1 MKNKRSDA
9 WAASS
14 EGAWDPQFPPEER
27 QPGFNRYLAHVVA
40 KTWADRDT
48 APVPDR
54 DSVSV
59 SEPPPAPTTPAQV
72 PPGAPLPA
80 RKHIR
85 AWMAPVSAQRTG
97 LAVALL
103 VLDWAIFLA
112 LICAVVLLT
121 PWWAK
126 ALAGTVAGFV
136 IGRLFIIGHDACH
149 QSYTPHRSLN
159 RWLGRIAFLPSL
171 TPYSLWEVGHNV
183 VHHGYTNLKGKD
195 FVWAPYT
202 QAEFASL
209 SPSRRLLERIY
220 RSGWAPG
227 LYYFIEMWWLKMF
240 FPSRTH
246 MPSRRPIFFADSA
259 LALAAAI
266 VWISALVGAAHATQ
280 QSAWA
285 LVGWGFV
292 LPFVFWNFMIGFV
305 VYAHHTHTAVVWH
318 EDKSAWGAADP
329 FVSTTV
335 HLKFPLKIGA
345 LMHHI
350 MEHTAH
356 HVDMSV
362 PLYGLKKAQAI
373 LEHALPGRIVIQQ
386 FSWRW
391 YFDTARRCKLYD
403 IAAQHWT
410 DFKGRPTGQTTLGR
424 LAA

>member
-1 MKNKRSDA
+1 MN
-9 WAASS
+9 ASTPPRIP
-14 EGAWDPQFPPEER
+14 PQ
-27 QPGFNRYLAHVVA
+27 Q
-40 KTWADRDT
+40 
-48 APVPDR
+48 
-54 DSVSV
+54 
-59 SEPPPAPTTPAQV
+59 
-72 PPGAPLPA
+72 PLPA
-80 RKHIR
+80 RKEIR
-85 AWMAPVSAQRTG
+85 AWLRPVAAQRTG

-103 VLDWAIFLA
+103 VLDWALFLLA
-112 LICAVVLLT
+112 IAAVVYFEAC
-121 PWWAK
+121 WAK
-126 ALAGTVAGFV
+126 ALCGLVAGFI

-149 QSYTPHRSLN
+149 QSYTPHRGLN

-183 VHHGYTNLKGKD
+183 MHHGYTNLKGKD

-202 QAEFASL
+202 QAEFSTL
-209 SPSRRLLERIY
+209 SPGRRVLERIY

-227 LYYFIEMWWLKMF
+227 LYYFVEMWWLRMF
-240 FPSRTH
+240 FPSRRH
-246 MPSRRPIFFADSA
+246 MPSRRPVFLADSA
-259 LALAAAI
+259 LALVAGLVWMAALWAAA
-266 VWISALVGAAHATQ
+266 AQTG
-280 QSAWA
+280 QSVWA
-285 LVGWGFV
+285 LLGWGFA

-318 EDKSAWGAADP
+318 EDKSAWSAADP

-335 HLKFPLKIGA
+335 HLEFPLKIGA

-373 LEHALPGRIVIQQ
+373 LEQTLPERIIIQR

-403 IAAQHWT
+403 LAAQHWT
-410 DFKGRPTGQTTLGR
+410 DFRGRPTGQTTRGR
-424 LAA
+424 LQSA